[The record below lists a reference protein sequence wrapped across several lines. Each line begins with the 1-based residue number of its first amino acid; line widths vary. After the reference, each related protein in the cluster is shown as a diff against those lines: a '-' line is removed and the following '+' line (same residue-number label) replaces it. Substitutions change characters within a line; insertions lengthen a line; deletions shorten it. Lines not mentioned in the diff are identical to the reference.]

1 MSFVSRLA
9 LAKNETAH
17 PSEETFLCWP
27 ESTANNTS
35 GPLPD
40 GSPKDTQA
48 SRFGLSESFF
58 LGEGGVAMNSG
69 PEETMI
75 CSKVNLQ
82 MLHVVGAG
90 EQRDPGCLP
99 WSSSTREPE

>member
-1 MSFVSRLA
+1 MSFISRLA

-27 ESTANNTS
+27 ENTANNTS
-35 GPLPD
+35 GPLHY
-40 GSPKDTQA
+40 GSPKDTQGPC
-48 SRFGLSESFF
+48 FGLPESYFF
-58 LGEGGVAMNSG
+58 GGVAINSG

-82 MLHVVGAG
+82 MLHVMGAG
-90 EQRDPGCLP
+90 ERRDPGCLP